1 MPAAAPRG
9 SRLTRRNAAVSEA
22 TALNPILAGRT
33 PDQILGPFFPV
44 GQQPDTSGDLTHGG
58 RAEGRILYLSG
69 RLTTLAGAPVA
80 GARIEIWQANAHGKY
95 LHPND
100 DNPAPVDP
108 NFQGFAVLTSG
119 ADGGYRLKTVCPK
132 AYPTSPTTV
141 RPAHIHFRIT
151 GRREQFVTQ
160 LYFKGDPWNDS
171 DPFLQSARRK
181 EALIIDPQPAPPPA
195 EPGAVQARF
204 DIVLV
209 SG

>member
-1 MPAAAPRG
+1 M
-9 SRLTRRNAAVSEA
+9 SETA
-22 TALNPILAGRT
+22 ALNTILARRT

-44 GQQPDTSGDLTHGG
+44 AQAPDTSGDLTHGG

-108 NFQGFAVLTSG
+108 NFEGFAVLTSG
-119 ADGGYRLKTVCPK
+119 ADGGYALKTVCPK

-151 GRREQFVTQ
+151 GRLEQFVTQ
-160 LYFKGDPWNDS
+160 IYFKGDKWNDQ

-181 EALIIDPQPAPPPA
+181 EALIIDPHPAPPPA
-195 EPGAVQARF
+195 EPGAVAASF